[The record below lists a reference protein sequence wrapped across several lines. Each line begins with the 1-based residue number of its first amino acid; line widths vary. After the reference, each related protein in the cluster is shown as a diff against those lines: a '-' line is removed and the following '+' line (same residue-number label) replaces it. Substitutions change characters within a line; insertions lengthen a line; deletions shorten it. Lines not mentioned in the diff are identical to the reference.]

1 MNIFF
6 HIYTGNISTII
17 IILLLSFS
25 LVYLFYKLTNKFK
38 FQKYLFG
45 IGLLVYIGIIIYE
58 TILNRETSGEIVGFS
73 LIPFE
78 TYKKAATVNV
88 EYYREAFMNVAVFVP
103 LGFLYGCLD
112 IEFFKEKRWLIILG
126 SCLFSIVIEVIQ
138 YVFKLGFA
146 EIDDVIHNT
155 LGATIGILLFL
166 IFDVFINWILKLIK
180 QNK

>member
-1 MNIFF
+1 MFV
-6 HIYTGNISTII
+6 HIYISS
-17 IILLLSFS
+17 LSKVA
-25 LVYLFYKLTNKFK
+25 LAVVVACIAVYAFYKLSNKFK
-38 FQKYLFG
+38 FQKYIFLFG
-45 IGLLVYIGIIIYE
+45 FVVYILMIVYE
-58 TILNRETSGEIVGFS
+58 TVLSRQPSNKVVGLS

-78 TYKKAATVNV
+78 TYRKAATINA
-88 EYYREAFMNVAVFVP
+88 EYYREAFMNVVFFVP

-112 IEFFKEKRWLIILG
+112 IEFFKKRKWLIILN
-126 SCLFSIVIEVIQ
+126 SCSSSIVIEFIQ

-166 IFDVFINWILKLIK
+166 IFEVVTKLILKFVK

>member
-1 MNIFF
+1 MNIFLF
-6 HIYTGNISTII
+6 IYTSNIGTVII
-17 IILLLSFS
+17 MLLFAFLF
-25 LVYLFYKLTNKFK
+25 VYLFYKLTNKLK
-38 FQKYLFG
+38 FQKYIFG
-45 IGLLVYIGIIIYE
+45 IGFLIYIGIIFYE
-58 TILNRETSGEIVGFS
+58 TIFSRHPSNDVVGLS

-78 TYKKAATVNV
+78 TYQKAITIDV
-88 EYYREAFMNVAVFVP
+88 EYYREAFMNVVFFVP

-112 IEFFKEKRWLIILG
+112 IEFFKKKRWLIILG

-155 LGATIGILLFL
+155 LGATIGILLFIIFELLTKL
-166 IFDVFINWILKLIK
+166 IFKLVK